1 MKKTTAIIKSLCLI
15 LALAALSSM
24 ESLAANYYSQV
35 TAYAY
40 MHGEVLVTSTADAK
54 GIYNDNSTCSQVS
67 TKTKHTYYL
76 KARKYDGYLFDGWY
90 SDEACTQLIATTPNY
105 TYTVTSSSQDESNPT
120 EAEVYA
126 LFCEDNGY
134 QVRNGG
140 FERWFGNEPAPGWD
154 SFPPAVGTVADLGKR
169 MSPNPEKVEG
179 RNGGSAVR
187 LFSKFAGIGG
197 AGANANGNLTT
208 GRVNMGSMT
217 PTDKS
222 NHNFSDLANEG
233 YFLTI
238 AGQPDGV
245 EFYSKYKMGDG
256 EEHQGHAQFIIHDAV
271 NYVDPQRE
279 DQKEHR
285 IGQAETFIAESKDWE
300 RQTAE
305 FHYDWDKDKAAATLK
320 YLLINFTTNNTPG
333 GSKGDELILDDVRL
347 IYNSELTGAK
357 YNGQNITFIEG
368 QATVNANY
376 DATLLTDLTSN
387 GRGASIETSY
397 NNETSVLTITVM
409 GEDYNFNIYNKH
421 EYTVQFG
428 SENENETELFEI
440 VDNGN
445 GTVTVTP
452 ADLNMTYY
460 YTVTS
465 DELNAAF
472 DKDNDDE
479 FFANAIDNI
488 LFPDLEVHTDVQTVV
503 LQDLWNEVTWGA
515 IDYTAGEYRFIVGEV
530 KEQDGLYVQVGQPTV
545 YTYSVGQTTGIGTVL
560 RPEATKAIY
569 NLQGQRL
576 QRQQRG
582 INLVG
587 SKKVVR

>member
-40 MHGEVLVTSTADAK
+40 MNGEVLVTTAADAK
-54 GIYNDNSTCSQVS
+54 GIYNDISTCSQVS

-140 FERWFGNEPAPGWD
+140 FERWFGNEPAPGWN
-154 SFPPAVGTVADLGKR
+154 SFPSAVGTVAGLGKG

-187 LFSKFAGIGG
+187 LVSKYAGVGVL
-197 AGANANGNLTT
+197 GANANGNLTT

-222 NHNFSDLANEG
+222 NHNFSDLENEG

-300 RQTAE
+300 LQTAE

-333 GSKGDELILDDVRL
+333 GSKNDELILDDVRL

-357 YNGQNITFIEG
+357 YNGQDITFTEG

-376 DATLLTDLTSN
+376 DDTLLTDLTSN

-397 NNETSVLTITVM
+397 NNETSVLTITVK

-428 SENENETELFEI
+428 GENENETELFEI

-465 DELNAAF
+465 DELNEAF
-472 DKDNDDE
+472 DKANDDE
-479 FFANAIDNI
+479 FFGNAIDNI
-488 LFPDLEVHTDVQTVV
+488 LYPDLEVHTDVQTVV
-503 LQDLWNEVTWGA
+503 LQDLWNEVTWGV

-545 YTYSVGQTTGIGTVL
+545 YTYSVGQTTGVGTVI
-560 RPEATKAIY
+560 RPEATKTIY

-582 INLVG
+582 VNLVG